1 MNSKDDIKNSIK
13 EIKRLFKF
21 SITFKTTLFY
31 TLRFTS
37 HLIFL
42 SIIIIAGFVAY
53 AGINSCNYLNR
64 DTLLIAQYLSKN
76 SQLPEENI
84 KGLSDMDNLSTS
96 IFNNKGTLLYG
107 TDKVVAPTLYKDS
120 KKGIV
125 FTYNEEDY
133 NIIVEKSNNNSSIFL
148 NKIKKVSW
156 NNIDI
161 YIQTTDKLSNVF
173 TCLGVL
179 IVTLVVI
186 NLLFIIGTIS
196 RGSRASR
203 KLMLPVEKMTRIAK
217 NITVNALDTR
227 LDVSGSQDELK
238 ELAETFNKML
248 DRLQLAYQ
256 QQNQFVSD
264 ASHELRTPIAVIEGY
279 INLLDRWGKNDPSVL
294 EESIE
299 AIKSEATNMQ
309 QLIEKLLFLAR
320 GDKNTQKVELEQFKL
335 SELVEEII
343 KETKML
349 DSNHDIKSMKV
360 EDISIRA
367 DRKLIKEAI
376 RILMD
381 NSIKYTPKDGTVDLS
396 CYSKDSYAVIEV
408 SDSGVGISKEDIPHI
423 FDRFYRADKART
435 KETGGTGLGL
445 AIAKWIVLKH
455 KGSIEVESGIGVG
468 TKFKVMLPT
477 IN

>member
-1 MNSKDDIKNSIK
+1 M
-13 EIKRLFKF
+13 
-21 SITFKTTLFY
+21 
-31 TLRFTS
+31 
-37 HLIFL
+37 
-42 SIIIIAGFVAY
+42 
-53 AGINSCNYLNR
+53 
-64 DTLLIAQYLSKN
+64 
-76 SQLPEENI
+76 PEEDI
-84 KGLSDMDNLSTS
+84 AKLSNMDNLTIS
-96 IFNNKGTLLYG
+96 IFDNKGTLLYG
-107 TDKVVAPTLYKDS
+107 TDKVVTPILYKDS

-125 FTYNEEDY
+125 FTYNKEDY
-133 NIIVEKSNNNSSIFL
+133 NVITEKANNNTRFFL
-148 NKIKKVSW
+148 NKFKKISW

-161 YIQTTDKLSNVF
+161 YIQITDKFSNVF

-179 IVTLVVI
+179 VLTLGVI

-196 RGSRASR
+196 RGSKASR
-203 KLMLPVEKMTRIAK
+203 KLMLPVENMTRIAK

-227 LDVSGSQDELK
+227 LDVSDSQDELR

-248 DRLQLAYQ
+248 DRLQIAYQ

-299 AIKSEATNMQ
+299 AIKSEATSMQ

-320 GDKNTQKVELEQFKL
+320 GDKNTQKVEVEQFKL

-349 DSNHDIKSMKV
+349 DCDHDIKSMKV
-360 EDISIRA
+360 EDISIKA

-376 RILMD
+376 RVLMD
-381 NSIKYTPKDGTVDLS
+381 NSIKYTPKGGTVDLS
-396 CYSKDSYAVIEV
+396 CYTSGSHAVIEI
-408 SDSGVGISKEDIPHI
+408 SDTGVGISKEDMPHI

-455 KGSIEVESGIGVG
+455 KGSIEVESGIEAG

-477 IN
+477 SN